1 MNCNFF
7 KLILINIRMKKSFK
21 KGDKVLCINDD
32 FSNVPVA
39 YRKIQRFP
47 IQGQIYTIRKVFS
60 ETVWLEEI
68 VNDILY
74 LDGITEEATF
84 YKFRFAFLAHKN
96 EVAESALVEIKKPMK
111 TKKKKELDPKTLPSP
126 LV

>member
-1 MNCNFF
+1 
-7 KLILINIRMKKSFK
+7 MKKSFK
-21 KGDKVLCINDD
+21 KGDKVLCVNDD

-84 YKFRFAFLAHKN
+84 YKFRFTFLEHKSETLSYKKIN
-96 EVAESALVEIKKPMK
+96 VEI
-111 TKKKKELDPKTLPSP
+111 